1 MDREKKIIKTSILG
15 IIVNIILVAFK
26 ATVGL
31 IVNSIAIILDAVNN
45 LSDALSSIITIIG
58 TKLSGKAPDRE
69 HPYGHGRIE
78 YFASVIIAVLV
89 LIAGLV
95 SFKESFLKIIS
106 PESADYST
114 ISLIIVAV
122 AVVVKFVIGRYVK
135 NVGKS
140 INSQSLIASGT
151 DAFMDA
157 VLSFS
162 TLIAAIIS
170 IMWNLDLEGYL
181 GVIISLIIIKSG
193 IDILRETLNIMIGQ
207 RADTELTNKIKVK
220 MLEHEEVQG
229 VYDLAL
235 HNYGPSNLIGSAHIQ
250 VRDDMLANEIHML
263 TREIAYTIYKEFG
276 IVLTIGIYAANN
288 KGEFADVKK
297 ELEKILSQYKDII
310 QMHGFYGDKNKKIV
324 SFDLILD
331 FKAEEPKKLQE
342 EIIKAIKE
350 KFPQYEYN
358 IVLDIDISD

>member
-1 MDREKKIIKTSILG
+1 MDRQNKIIKTSILG
-15 IIVNIILVAFK
+15 IIVNIVLVAFK

-45 LSDALSSIITIIG
+45 LTDALSSIITIIG

-78 YFASVIIAVLV
+78 YFASVLIAVLV
-89 LIAGLV
+89 LMAGIV
-95 SFKESFLKIIS
+95 SFQESFLKIIN

-114 ISLIIVAV
+114 ASLVIVAV
-122 AVVVKFVIGRYVK
+122 AVIVKFVMGRHVKKIGK
-135 NVGKS
+135 N

-162 TLIAAIIS
+162 TLVAAIIS
-170 IMWNLDLEGYL
+170 IFWNLSLEGYL
-181 GVIISLIIIKSG
+181 GVIISIIIIKSG
-193 IDILRETLNIMIGQ
+193 FDILRETLNIMIGQ
-207 RADTELTNKIKVK
+207 RADTELTNKLKTK
-220 MLEHEEVQG
+220 MLQFEEVQG

-235 HNYGPSNLIGSAHIQ
+235 HNYGPSNIIGSAHIQ

-263 TREIAYTIYKEFG
+263 TREIVYTIYKEFG
-276 IVLTIGIYAANN
+276 IVLTIGIYAAND
-288 KGEFADVKK
+288 KGEFVDVKK
-297 ELEKILSQYKDII
+297 ELEKILKEFKNVI
-310 QMHGFYGDKNKKIV
+310 QMHGFYGDKNKNIV
-324 SFDLILD
+324 SFDLIMD
-331 FKAEEPKKLQE
+331 FKTEDQDKLQE
-342 EIIKAIKE
+342 EIIKKIKE